1 MAILQK
7 EIDKLKKSILFVG
20 TLVEENFVCAI
31 ESINNNDIDSAQEV
45 INKDKEIDLKEIEV
59 EEECLKILA
68 LHQPVAI
75 DLRFIIAVLKINN
88 DLERIGDL
96 SCNIAERVITLSK
109 LPQISIPEEIPKMA
123 EIVQQMLKDSLDSL
137 VELDITLAQKVCADD
152 DKVDNLHREM
162 YPFVESKIEEEP
174 DKKTQWIQLLGISR
188 YLERSADHCTNIA
201 EDVEYLINGVIH
213 RHSSKID

>member
-7 EIDKLKKSILFVG
+7 EIDKLKESILCVG
-20 TLVEENFVCAI
+20 TLVEENFLGAI

-45 INKDKEIDLKEIEV
+45 IKKDKEIDLKEIEV

-96 SCNIAERVITLSK
+96 SCNIAKRTIALSK
-109 LPQISIPEEIPKMA
+109 LPSIIIPNEILEMA
-123 EIVQQMLKDSLDSL
+123 KIVQQMIKESLDSL

-152 DKVDNLHREM
+152 DKVDDIHCSI
-162 YPFVESKIEEEP
+162 YPLVESKIDEKP

-188 YLERSADHCTNIA
+188 YLERTADHCTNIA
-201 EDVEYLINGVIH
+201 EDVEYLINGVVY
-213 RHSSKID
+213 RHSGKID

>member
-1 MAILQK
+1 
-7 EIDKLKKSILFVG
+7 
-20 TLVEENFVCAI
+20 
-31 ESINNNDIDSAQEV
+31 
-45 INKDKEIDLKEIEV
+45 
-59 EEECLKILA
+59 
-68 LHQPVAI
+68 
-75 DLRFIIAVLKINN
+75 
-88 DLERIGDL
+88 
-96 SCNIAERVITLSK
+96 
-109 LPQISIPEEIPKMA
+109 
-123 EIVQQMLKDSLDSL
+123 
-137 VELDITLAQKVCADD
+137 ELDITLAQKVCADD

>member
-7 EIDKLKKSILFVG
+7 EIDKLKESILYVG
-20 TLVEENFVCAI
+20 TLVEENFLGAI

-45 INKDKEIDLKEIEV
+45 IKKDKEIDLKEIEV

-96 SCNIAERVITLSK
+96 SCNIAKRTIALSK
-109 LPQISIPEEIPKMA
+109 LPSIIIPNEILEMA
-123 EIVQQMLKDSLDSL
+123 KIVQQMIKESLDSL

-152 DKVDNLHREM
+152 DKVD
-162 YPFVESKIEEEP
+162 
-174 DKKTQWIQLLGISR
+174 
-188 YLERSADHCTNIA
+188 
-201 EDVEYLINGVIH
+201 
-213 RHSSKID
+213 